1 MSSAVRIHLDLRE
14 PERQTVRVSLS
25 WSPETMHQSW
35 QMPVWTPGS
44 YTVRDHVQHLHSL
57 RLESEG
63 GPVPFRRVTPS
74 RWQADLPHL
83 APLTLSYAVE
93 ARNLTVRTCH
103 LDPDLASLCLA
114 GLAMEVEGC
123 RWSAHQLT
131 VSAPEDWSVHVPLDH
146 SGEGWIA
153 ADFDALVD
161 SPVHAG
167 SLEVRHFRVLD
178 HQHQL
183 LLIGAPP
190 GGWPPSFL
198 DDVIA
203 VCEATC
209 RLMGTPPPAS
219 DRYQLVLILLEN
231 GYGGLEHDHGAVL
244 HYSWAALEKPEGY
257 RQLLQLI
264 GHEYLHQWNVRRL
277 RPADLRPYNYGSAVI
292 SEGLWFAE
300 GITSYFDLALTL
312 LAGRSDRPT
321 FLADLG
327 DELSRVQLTPGR
339 RVQSLSDS
347 AREAWVKLYKATA
360 TSRDTQVSYYRLG
373 AATAFCLDVRLRRRN
388 SSLSSLLRRLW
399 GSHGSSARGFH
410 RGDIQALLAESDPA
424 LSDDLA
430 TWLDQPDSLPLEACT
445 QELGLRLDP
454 VMRSSPDPGMTL
466 RDEGGAVL
474 VSRVRPGGPAATA
487 ALVPDD
493 ELIAVRGR
501 RLRRMTDISG
511 LLKGSTPVPI
521 VYARRGC
528 LAETHLIP
536 DEAVDR
542 WLLSWDPGSSASQRA
557 LRDQWFQIL

>member
-14 PERQTVRVSLS
+14 PERQTVQVSLN
-25 WSPETMHQSW
+25 WTPETLHQTW

-57 RLESEG
+57 RLECEG
-63 GPVPFRRVTPS
+63 GAIPIRRVTPS
-74 RWQADLPHL
+74 RWQADLTHL
-83 APLTLSYAVE
+83 APLTLRYSVE

-123 RWSAHQLT
+123 RWDPHHLT
-131 VSAPEDWSVHVPLDH
+131 VSAPEAWSVHVPLDDFRD
-146 SGEGWIA
+146 GWLA
-153 ADFDALVD
+153 ADFDSLVD

-167 SLEVRHFRVLD
+167 PLDTRSFRVLD
-178 HQHQL
+178 HQHEL

-190 GGWPPSFL
+190 SGWPASFL
-198 DDVIA
+198 DDVTA

-209 RLMGTPPPAS
+209 RLMGTSPPAG
-219 DRYQLVLILLEN
+219 DRYQLVLLLLEN
-231 GYGGLEHDHGAVL
+231 GYGGLEHDHGSVL

-277 RPADLRPYNYGSAVI
+277 RPAEFRPYHYGSAVI

-300 GITSYFDLALTL
+300 GITSYFDLALTM
-312 LAGRSDRPT
+312 LAGSSDRTT

-327 DELSRVQLTPGR
+327 EELSRVQLTPGR

-373 AATAFCLDVRLRRRN
+373 AATAFCLDVRLRRRS
-388 SSLSSLLRRLW
+388 SSLASLLRRLW
-399 GSHGSSARGFH
+399 HSHGTTARGYH
-410 RGDIQALLAESDPA
+410 RNDIQALLAESDPILA
-424 LSDDLA
+424 DELA
-430 TWLDQPDSLPLEACT
+430 TWLDQPDSLPLDACT
-445 QELGLRLDP
+445 QELGLRLEP
-454 VMRSSPDPGMTL
+454 VRCSAPDPGMTL
-466 RDEGGAVL
+466 RDDGGALL
-474 VSRVRPGGPAATA
+474 VSRVRPDGPAAKA
-487 ALVPDD
+487 CLVPED
-493 ELIAVRGR
+493 EVIAIQGR
-501 RLRRMTDISG
+501 RLRRTNDLPG
-511 LLKGSTPVPI
+511 LLRGSKPVPI

-528 LAETHLIP
+528 LAETQLIP
-536 DEAVDR
+536 DQAVDR
-542 WLLSWDPGSSASQRA
+542 WLLSWDLGSTPCQRA

>member
-1 MSSAVRIHLDLRE
+1 MNSAVRIHLDLRE
-14 PERQTVRVSLS
+14 PERQTVQVSLS
-25 WSPETMHQSW
+25 WVPETLHQTW

-57 RLESEG
+57 RLECEG
-63 GPVPFRRVTPS
+63 GTVPIRRVAPS
-74 RWQADLPHL
+74 RWQADLTHL
-83 APLTLSYAVE
+83 APLTLRYAVE
-93 ARNLTVRTCH
+93 ARHLTVRTCH
-103 LDPDLASLCLA
+103 LDPDLASLCLS
-114 GLAMEVEGC
+114 GLAMEVQGC
-123 RWSAHQLT
+123 RWSPHQLT
-131 VSAPEDWSVHVPLDH
+131 VSTPESWSVHVPLDH
-146 SGEGWIA
+146 SSDGWSA

-167 SLEVRHFRVLD
+167 PFEARLIRVLD

-190 GGWPPSFL
+190 AGWPPSFL
-198 DDVIA
+198 DDVVA

-209 RLMGTPPPAS
+209 RLMGTPPPAG
-219 DRYQLVLILLEN
+219 DNYQLVLILLEQ
-231 GYGGLEHDHGAVL
+231 GYGGLEHDHGTVL
-244 HYSWAALEKPEGY
+244 HYNWAALQKPEGY

-277 RPADLRPYNYGSAVI
+277 RPAELRPYHYGSAVI

-300 GITSYFDLALTL
+300 GITSYFDLALTM

-327 DELSRVQLTPGR
+327 EELSRVQLTPGR

-388 SSLSSLLRRLW
+388 SSLASLLRRFW
-399 GSHGSSARGFH
+399 GSHGITARGYH
-410 RGDIQALLAESDPA
+410 RTDIQALLAEFDPS
-424 LSDDLA
+424 LSDELA
-430 TWLDQPDSLPLEACT
+430 TWLDQPDSLPLDACT

-454 VMRSSPDPGMTL
+454 EMCSSPDSGMTL
-466 RDEGGAVL
+466 RDDGGAVL
-474 VSRVRPGGPAATA
+474 VSRVRPDGPAAKA

-493 ELIAVRGR
+493 EVIAVQGR
-501 RLRRMTDISG
+501 RLRRMSDLPG
-511 LLKGSTPVPI
+511 LLLGATPVPI

-528 LAETHLIP
+528 LAETQLIP

-542 WLLSWDPGSSASQRA
+542 WRLSWDPGASLSQRA

>member
-14 PERQTVRVSLS
+14 PECQTVQVSLS
-25 WSPETMHQSW
+25 WVPETLHQTW

-57 RLESEG
+57 RLECEG
-63 GPVPFRRVTPS
+63 RSVPIRRVAPS
-74 RWQADLPHL
+74 RWQADLTHL
-83 APLTLSYAVE
+83 APLTLRYAVE
-93 ARNLTVRTCH
+93 ARHLTVRTCH

-123 RWSAHQLT
+123 RWSPYQLT
-131 VSAPEDWSVHVPLDH
+131 VSTPESWSVHVPLDP
-146 SGEGWIA
+146 SGDGWSA
-153 ADFDALVD
+153 ADFDALAD

-167 SLEVRHFRVLD
+167 PFEARHIRVLD

-190 GGWPPSFL
+190 AGWPPSFQ
-198 DDVIA
+198 DDVVA

-209 RLMGTPPPAS
+209 RLMGTPPPAG
-219 DRYQLVLILLEN
+219 DTYQLVLILLEQ
-231 GYGGLEHDHGAVL
+231 GYGGLEHDHGTVL

-277 RPADLRPYNYGSAVI
+277 RPAELRPYHYGSAVI

-300 GITSYFDLALTL
+300 GITSYFDLALTM
-312 LAGRSDRPT
+312 LAGHSDRPT
-321 FLADLG
+321 YLADLG
-327 DELSRVQLTPGR
+327 EELSRVQLTPGR

-388 SSLSSLLRRLW
+388 SSLASLLRRLW
-399 GSHGSSARGFH
+399 GSHGISARGYH
-410 RGDIQALLAESDPA
+410 RTDIQALLAESDPS

-430 TWLDQPDSLPLEACT
+430 TWLDQPDSLPLDACT

-454 VMRSSPDPGMTL
+454 EMCSSPDPGMTL
-466 RDEGGAVL
+466 RDDGGAVL
-474 VSRVRPGGPAATA
+474 VSRVRPNGPAAKA

-493 ELIAVRGR
+493 EVIAVHGR
-501 RLRRMTDISG
+501 RLRRMSDLSC
-511 LLKGSTPVPI
+511 LLRGATPVPI

-528 LAETHLIP
+528 LAETQLIP

-542 WLLSWDPGSSASQRA
+542 WRLSWDPGASPSQRA

>member
-1 MSSAVRIHLDLRE
+1 MSCAVRIHLDLRE
-14 PERQTVRVSLS
+14 PERQTVQVTLS
-25 WSPETMHQSW
+25 WVPETLHQTW

-57 RLESEG
+57 QLSCEGESI
-63 GPVPFRRVTPS
+63 PIRRVTPS
-74 RWQADLPHL
+74 RWQADLTHL

-93 ARNLTVRTCH
+93 ARHLTVRTCH

-114 GLAMEVEGC
+114 GLAMEVDGC
-123 RWSAHQLT
+123 RWSPHQLT
-131 VSAPEDWSVHVPLDH
+131 ISAPEAWSVHVPLVHAGD
-146 SGEGWIA
+146 GWLA
-153 ADFDALVD
+153 ADFDSLVD

-167 SLEVRHFRVLD
+167 PFESSNIRVLD

-190 GGWPPSFL
+190 AGWPPSFL

-209 RLMGTPPPAS
+209 RLMGTPPPAG
-219 DRYQLVLILLEN
+219 DRYLLVLILLEN
-231 GYGGLEHDHGAVL
+231 GYGGLEHDHGTVL

-277 RPADLRPYNYGSAVI
+277 RPAELRPYHYGSAVI

-300 GITSYFDLALTL
+300 GITSYFDLALTM

-327 DELSRVQLTPGR
+327 EELSRVQLTPGR

-373 AATAFCLDVRLRRRN
+373 AATAFCLDVQLRRRN
-388 SSLSSLLRRLW
+388 TSLASLLRRLW
-399 GSHGSSARGFH
+399 GSHGVTARGYH
-410 RGDIQALLAESDPA
+410 RNDIQDLLAESDPILA
-424 LSDDLA
+424 GELA
-430 TWLDQPDSLPLEACT
+430 TWLDQPDSLPLDACT

-454 VMRSSPDPGMTL
+454 EMGSSPDPGMTL
-466 RDEGGAVL
+466 RDDGGAVL
-474 VSRVRPGGPAATA
+474 VSRVRPDGPAAKA

-493 ELIAVRGR
+493 ELIAIQGR
-501 RLRRMTDISG
+501 RLRRINDLSG
-511 LLKGSTPVPI
+511 LLRGSTPVPI
-521 VYARRGC
+521 VYARRGR
-528 LAETHLIP
+528 LAETQLIP

-542 WLLSWDPGSSASQRA
+542 WRLSWDPGASRSQRA

>member
-1 MSSAVRIHLDLRE
+1 MNSAVRIHLDLRE
-14 PERQTVRVSLS
+14 PERQTVQVSLS
-25 WSPETMHQSW
+25 WVPETLHQTW

-57 RLESEG
+57 RLECEG
-63 GPVPFRRVTPS
+63 GTVPIRRVAPS
-74 RWQADLPHL
+74 RWQADLTHL
-83 APLTLSYAVE
+83 APLTLRYAVE
-93 ARNLTVRTCH
+93 ARHLTVRTCH
-103 LDPDLASLCLA
+103 LDPDLASLCLS
-114 GLAMEVEGC
+114 GLAMEVQGC
-123 RWSAHQLT
+123 RWSPHQLT
-131 VSAPEDWSVHVPLDH
+131 VSTPDSWSVHVPLDH
-146 SGEGWIA
+146 SGDGWSA

-167 SLEVRHFRVLD
+167 PFEARLIRVLD

-190 GGWPPSFL
+190 AGWPPSFL
-198 DDVIA
+198 DDVVA

-209 RLMGTPPPAS
+209 RLMGTPPPAG
-219 DRYQLVLILLEN
+219 DNYQLVLILLEQ
-231 GYGGLEHDHGAVL
+231 GYGGLEHDHGTVL
-244 HYSWAALEKPEGY
+244 HYNWAALQKPEGY

-277 RPADLRPYNYGSAVI
+277 RPAELRPYHYGSAVI

-300 GITSYFDLALTL
+300 GITSYFDLALTM

-327 DELSRVQLTPGR
+327 EELSRVQLTPGR

-388 SSLSSLLRRLW
+388 SSLASLLRRFW
-399 GSHGSSARGFH
+399 GSHGITARGYH
-410 RGDIQALLAESDPA
+410 RTDIQALLAESDSS
-424 LSDDLA
+424 LSDELA
-430 TWLDQPDSLPLEACT
+430 TWLDQPDSLPLDACT

-454 VMRSSPDPGMTL
+454 EKCSSPDSGMTL
-466 RDEGGAVL
+466 RDDGGAVL
-474 VSRVRPGGPAATA
+474 VSRVRPDGPAAKA

-493 ELIAVRGR
+493 EVIAVQGR
-501 RLRRMTDISG
+501 RLRRMSDLPG
-511 LLKGSTPVPI
+511 LLRGATPVPI

-528 LAETHLIP
+528 LAETQLIP

-542 WLLSWDPGSSASQRA
+542 WRLSWDPGASRSQRD

>member
-1 MSSAVRIHLDLRE
+1 MNSAVRIHLDLRE
-14 PERQTVRVSLS
+14 PERQTVQVSLS
-25 WSPETMHQSW
+25 WVPETLHQTW

-57 RLESEG
+57 RLECEG
-63 GPVPFRRVTPS
+63 GTVPIRRVAPS
-74 RWQADLPHL
+74 RWQADLTHL
-83 APLTLSYAVE
+83 APLTLRYAVE
-93 ARNLTVRTCH
+93 ARHLTVRTCH
-103 LDPDLASLCLA
+103 LDPDLASLCLS
-114 GLAMEVEGC
+114 GLAMEVQGC
-123 RWSAHQLT
+123 RWSPHQLT
-131 VSAPEDWSVHVPLDH
+131 VSTPESWSVHVPLDH
-146 SGEGWIA
+146 SSDGWSA

-167 SLEVRHFRVLD
+167 PFEARLIRVLD

-190 GGWPPSFL
+190 AGWPPSFL
-198 DDVIA
+198 DDVVA

-209 RLMGTPPPAS
+209 HLMGTPPPAG
-219 DRYQLVLILLEN
+219 DNYQLVLILLEQ
-231 GYGGLEHDHGAVL
+231 GYGGLEHDHGTVL
-244 HYSWAALEKPEGY
+244 HYNWAALQKPEGY

-277 RPADLRPYNYGSAVI
+277 RPAELRPYHYGSAVI

-300 GITSYFDLALTL
+300 GITSYFDLALTM

-327 DELSRVQLTPGR
+327 EELSRVQLTPGR

-388 SSLSSLLRRLW
+388 SSLASLLRRFW
-399 GSHGSSARGFH
+399 GSHGITARGYH
-410 RGDIQALLAESDPA
+410 RTDIQALLAEFDPS
-424 LSDDLA
+424 LSDELA
-430 TWLDQPDSLPLEACT
+430 TWLDQPDSLPLDACT

-454 VMRSSPDPGMTL
+454 EMCSSPDSGMTL
-466 RDEGGAVL
+466 RDDGGAVL
-474 VSRVRPGGPAATA
+474 VSRVRPDGPAAKA

-493 ELIAVRGR
+493 EVIAVQGR
-501 RLRRMTDISG
+501 RLRRMSDLPG
-511 LLKGSTPVPI
+511 LLLGATPVPI

-528 LAETHLIP
+528 LAETQLIP

-542 WLLSWDPGSSASQRA
+542 WRLSWDPGASLSQRA